1 MSKGER
7 VLSMHECEEVGVCA
21 SKCMSK
27 RTKPDW
33 VHTSLE
39 LCKRKNKKKCVF
51 RCTESASVHH
61 RKLQNMQREERRKVT
76 TTRTGLNNDRC
87 VVSAICKFLF
97 YFLHIC

>member
-39 LCKRKNKKKCVF
+39 LCKRKIRKNASLGAQRAPLFIIVKSKHEGNVNKP
-51 RCTESASVHH
+51 S
-61 RKLQNMQREERRKVT
+61 
-76 TTRTGLNNDRC
+76 DD
-87 VVSAICKFLF
+87 
-97 YFLHIC
+97 